1 MILITL
7 SNGTICSF
15 WHGLNDSDSFEFRL
29 YVVLWHLEHSIWVG
43 ACEFL
48 RPHSGAWTTQD
59 HSDNSRWDFGSSGNL
74 DGLLKVLVGDIT
86 VLLMFLCFESCHWKT
101 PAIFKKKR
109 VFKYSSIVVHQFG
122 VATVKLSLY
131 AMWVFLSFMV
141 SLAGAGF
148 TPFFEWMIFTKNL
161 SGRCIFRTEVVINW
175 IWSSGNPCR
184 RHGNGNPWK
193 WKLKMKV
200 GFFQGL

>member
-29 YVVLWHLEHSIWVG
+29 YVILWHLEHSIWVG

-101 PAIFKKKR
+101 PSIFKKNGSLNTLPSLFINLAWQPWNSHCMPCEFFFLSWFLWLVLGSR
-109 VFKYSSIVVHQFG
+109 VFSNGWSLPKTWVVD
-122 VATVKLSLY
+122 
-131 AMWVFLSFMV
+131 VFFAPRS
-141 SLAGAGF
+141 
-148 TPFFEWMIFTKNL
+148 
-161 SGRCIFRTEVVINW
+161 R
-175 IWSSGNPCR
+175 
-184 RHGNGNPWK
+184 
-193 WKLKMKV
+193 
-200 GFFQGL
+200 